1 MANITIAFSKDIETV
16 KGYVA
21 EGYCPVECSFGGV
34 SVVDE
39 LELDHHGEKS
49 GLESV
54 AIRAYRDFF
63 GARAEDP
70 RFVINHIDADCVF
83 AVASLAGLLPHP
95 SQADKVKPFQVKTW
109 TQDLLPL
116 AETIALIDTDPIG
129 RDVLSMPMG
138 DILTTW
144 NALFSANA
152 DDELAAYAGVE
163 GWRRLLTQPSTQVF
177 VSAAEEAEKQRQISA
192 LADLKERSEKVG
204 DVLVLRQSR
213 MFGFD
218 VWYQRRPESGAP
230 TEARGWANPVVVS
243 CEEGAD
249 KITVACPNQKVAE
262 ELLGEGGLRGV
273 FRELNA
279 HYDLPDASGFGG
291 REAIGGSP
299 RGQKMTE
306 DDLLVVIAIIQRMM
320 K

>member
-1 MANITIAFSKDIETV
+1 MANITIAYSKDVEKV
-16 KGYVA
+16 EGYVA
-21 EGYCPVECSFGGV
+21 AGYCPVECSFGGV

-70 RFVINHIDADCVF
+70 RFVINHIDADSIF

-116 AETIALIDTDPIG
+116 AETISVVDTDPIG

-152 DDELAAYAGVE
+152 DDELAAYAAVE
-163 GWRRLLTQPSTQVF
+163 GWRRLLTQPSAQVF
-177 VSAAEEAEKQRQISA
+177 VSAAEESEKQRQVSA
-192 LADLKERSEKVG
+192 LADLSERSEKVG
-204 DVLVLRQSR
+204 DVLAIRQSR

-218 VWYQRRPESGAP
+218 IWYQRRPESGAP
-230 TEARGWANPVVVS
+230 TEARGWANPMVVS
-243 CEEGAD
+243 WLEGPEN
-249 KITVACPNQKVAE
+249 ITVACPNQKVAE
-262 ELLGEGGLRGV
+262 ELLGEGGLRNV

-279 HYDLPDASGFGG
+279 HYGLAETSGFGG
-291 REAIGGSP
+291 RETIGGSP

-306 DDLLVVIAIIQRMM
+306 EDLQVVIAIIQRMM